1 MNKINL
7 YLHTYSL
14 RFHLAHQEGFDV
26 HAFIERA
33 ANEGFD
39 GVSISANDSN
49 YRHLKG
55 IEAERLDAI
64 RDRIQD
70 FDLLCDLDTSHTE
83 PEHLKKM
90 LGVAKSI
97 GADKLRTYTKYTG
110 TPEEMI
116 SQTIVD
122 LKEVA
127 PVAEDLGITVMLENH
142 ESFTGSEIA
151 EVLSTVDSPQ
161 IAALYDYGNSQMVLE
176 DPLDCLVAMASFS
189 RSAHLKDHV
198 TVKAEHSPDRQLSI
212 LGVPIGEGYLDI
224 EETTKRLVEVGCT
237 NIVFENSWGYRAP
250 VRESRKTKEGLAKLG
265 KGSFGYADAPFTNE
279 RYLLEWEGLEPSQ
292 LIQQEHEAH
301 LRSLQWF
308 RNLLTTMYSV
318 NT

>member
-55 IEAERLDAI
+55 IEDWRLVAIAERLKEH
-64 RDRIQD
+64 
-70 FDLLCDLDTSHTE
+70 DLLCDLDTSHTE

-90 LGVAKSI
+90 LGVAEAI
-97 GADKLRTYTKYTG
+97 GADKLRTYTKYSG
-110 TPEEMI
+110 TPAEMI
-116 SQTIVD
+116 KQTIID

-127 PVAEDLGITVMLENH
+127 PVAEDLGIIVMLENH
-142 ESFTGSEIA
+142 ESFTGADIV
-151 EVLSTVDSPQ
+151 EVLTTVDSPQ

-176 DPLDCLVAMASFS
+176 DPLDCLEAMAPFS

-198 TVKAEHSPDRQLSI
+198 TVKAENSPDRQLSI

-224 EETTKRLVEVGCT
+224 EETTRRLVKAGCT

-250 VRESRKTKEGLAKLG
+250 VKESRKTEEGLAKLG
-265 KGSFGYADAPFTNE
+265 KGSFGFADAPFTNE
-279 RYLLEWEGLEPSQ
+279 RYLLEWEGLEPTQ
-292 LIQQEHEAH
+292 LIQQEQEAH
-301 LRSLQWF
+301 ERSLKWF
-308 RNLLTTMYSV
+308 RNLLSNYV
-318 NT
+318 YN